1 MLWVPRAGN
10 GDQIKSRTR
19 RNKMSAFHMHEM
31 PKAKGEFL
39 GFMVLAGSAANT
51 RELLRR
57 RELFGDGVRAGQK
70 RLDWSLDNCKRQLSC
85 LFKADEILNR
95 LISAQEDPGRGLPP
109 CR

>member
-1 MLWVPRAGN
+1 
-10 GDQIKSRTR
+10 
-19 RNKMSAFHMHEM
+19 MHEM

-95 LISAQEDPGRGLPP
+95 LISAQEDPGRGDEEGNDRANDQPARRLFSA
-109 CR
+109 RGRDTV

>member
-1 MLWVPRAGN
+1 
-10 GDQIKSRTR
+10 
-19 RNKMSAFHMHEM
+19 MSAFHMHEM

-39 GFMVLAGSAANT
+39 GFMVLAGSAANS

-70 RLDWSLDNCKRQLSC
+70 GLDCNCKRQLSC

-95 LISAQEDPGRGLPP
+95 LISAQEDPGRGDEEGNDRANDQPARRLFSA
-109 CR
+109 RGRDTV